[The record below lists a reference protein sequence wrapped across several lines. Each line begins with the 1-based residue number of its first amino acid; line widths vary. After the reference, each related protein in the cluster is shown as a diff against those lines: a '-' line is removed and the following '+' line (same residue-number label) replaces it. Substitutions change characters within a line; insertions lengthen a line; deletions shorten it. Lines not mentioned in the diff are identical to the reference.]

1 MALSKDT
8 ELDQFRIKTEPVY
21 KNKKGAVQRTIPIHS
36 ISRDGIFEIEKAKE
50 GVEHVF
56 DKAYIFSDVN
66 YSTKNEYEQESFFE
80 TWCGVLNALNA
91 SFKIVVMN
99 TKRNMAEF
107 DDNTRL
113 YGHGDEAYEEV
124 AASMNKIVHDKT
136 VVGTAGIDQQKII
149 VICCR
154 RADYKSARAYFR
166 TLEATLEVNFKTI
179 GSSLRPLDA
188 EERIKLLHSFYRMG
202 REESFNFKFDRYGK
216 MPGKDWV
223 NSFTNLR
230 IKEEDTFMAF
240 EDRYVSA
247 LYVKEYPT
255 EGVNDAFLMKLASL
269 PIHSVVTVDCA
280 PIPKSAA
287 VKRLEDIY
295 DDLKDSEARTLETYK
310 KNGHYD
316 ASVPRHLQKEI
327 DEIDQALDLVQDTDE
342 KVAFCAVY
350 ILVSAPDKETL
361 ERYIMSVKTV
371 GKEVSFE
378 IEEYYMWQLAAMN
391 TALPTGARETNKM
404 RIMFT
409 QPLAAVCLPFNVQ
422 EIYMPGGTY
431 YGLNQVSKNVVIAD
445 RTKLAVPHGFIT
457 GKSGSGKSVAAKLSI
472 LQILLKNPK
481 DEVIIIDPMSEYRY
495 LIESMRGQYLDIAGS
510 SSDHLNPLST
520 ETREYFSSELDF
532 IRDKATLMLAICE
545 QVVGGITAGQK
556 SVIDRS
562 VRLLYEDFLSRKKD
576 KEPVMADLVEVMKAQ
591 PEDEIRDVYLALE
604 IFTTGS
610 LSVFSHKSN
619 VNLKKRL
626 IGFGMSSMDND
637 LAPVGMIIMLETIRA
652 RVMRNAMKYKRTWIF
667 IDECHRM
674 FERGFTKMFAVK
686 AWQEFRK
693 LGGVNTGIT
702 QNIAALIADPE
713 IEKMLSN
720 SAFVLLLEQGDFDR
734 EVVARDLGVD
744 ETMLKYVSNNP
755 PGTGILKFGGK
766 VVPFDIRIPEGNI
779 VYDICNTDFD
789 PDKRKISVSEKKA
802 NRAYD
807 EIIKAAEES
816 EVV

>member
-409 QPLAAVCLPFNVQ
+409 QPLAAVCRPFNVQ
-422 EIYMPGGTY
+422 EIYMPGG
-431 YGLNQVSKNVVIAD
+431 IAD

-720 SAFVLLLEQGDFDR
+720 SAFVMLLEQGDFDR